1 MKGTNMKKEDKEA
14 APREKSSAHQNQTTA
29 AGNELFDQAIKSY
42 EHALRTGVRLQEDAA
57 RWWTNLFHQ
66 TSWTQ
71 DWPRQVSSAM
81 SQAIPTAQKNMEE
94 SIRLI
99 DQSSKTS
106 LSFFKRAV
114 DAPRSGNTS
123 DMQTHVQEMWQSSL
137 NVLQSNMQAI
147 SESQARLM
155 ESWTDFVR
163 KGAASASAK

>member
-1 MKGTNMKKEDKEA
+1 MKKEDKGA
-14 APREKSSAHQNQTTA
+14 SPQQGGHSAHKAAA
-29 AGNELFDQAIKSY
+29 AGNELFDQAVKSY
-42 EHALRTGVRLQEDAA
+42 EHALQTGVKLQEDAA

-66 TSWTQ
+66 TAWTQ
-71 DWPRQVSSAM
+71 DWHRQMSSVM

-99 DQSSKTS
+99 DQNSKSS
-106 LSFFKRAV
+106 LNFFKRAV
-114 DAPRSGNTS
+114 DAPRSGDAS

-163 KGAASASAK
+163 KGAASAK

>member
-1 MKGTNMKKEDKEA
+1 MKGTNMKKKDKDA
-14 APREKSSAHQNQTTA
+14 SHQEKSSAHQNQTNA

-66 TSWTQ
+66 TAWTQ
-71 DWPRQVSSAM
+71 DWHRHVSSAM

-94 SIRLI
+94 SIRLM

-106 LSFFKRAV
+106 LNFFKRAA
-114 DAPRSGNTS
+114 DAPRTGTASE
-123 DMQTHVQEMWQSSL
+123 MQSQVQEMWQSSL

-155 ESWTDFVR
+155 ETWTDFVG